1 MFETF
6 VKACNLT
13 PIIMLI
19 SSVQFT
25 YVLGTENFYAV
36 KTETSTSNIS
46 VVHQFGNMTLTTI
59 PSARPYGHISQII
72 GNRLYFGSF
81 HSMPEDDENTVHF
94 KIDEHVHY
102 HPFYDDF
109 GPMNLAELYRACTL
123 IKGLLRGNASRRVVI
138 CTDADDA
145 NRVNGAF
152 LVASYMVIYEGLS
165 ADQAYLRV
173 QRAEPPAFVGFTD
186 ASLGRPTYLLHLQ
199 HTIKAV
205 EKAMKL
211 KWLDFDTFDR
221 VEYEHYERVENGDFN
236 WIIPG
241 KILSFRGPSNRSY
254 IQNGYPYHSPDV
266 YFDYFREK
274 GVSTIV
280 RLNTKLYDRKRFIDA
295 GFDHQDLFFIDGST
309 PTDAIVERFFEIVD
323 NAKGGVA
330 IHCKAG
336 LGRTGTLIAC
346 WMMKEFR
353 LTAPQCIAWLRIC
366 RPGSVIGPQQQYL
379 LDKEKWCWRHGVQ
392 NRTRS
397 PNRPLSPRSQLD
409 EEKNEEFSL
418 DVVPPLPI
426 SQSTNKNVYDETAI
440 NEKGQSQGDRL
451 IEMKLRSQRQADKDA
466 ANHNTT
472 WIPKSSI
479 KPHGIVNT
487 SNSRRPFSPTTPIK
501 KLHLSTSPRS
511 PTARTNEPPN
521 TPRRQLKMPIS
532 KVIVATTHHHEPTA
546 PRPTIKT
553 LRQQPYSTS
562 NVNCAKYALRP
573 RKNLVG
579 PVRLDPAPH
588 GNTSIQR
595 QYYSSSALPY
605 GSSRAQ

>member
-1 MFETF
+1 MF
-6 VKACNLT
+6 VKACNLK
-13 PIIMLI
+13 PMI
-19 SSVQFT
+19 
-25 YVLGTENFYAV
+25 VLTRTENFYAV
-36 KTETSTSNIS
+36 KTEASTSNIS

-123 IKGLLRGNASRRVVI
+123 IKGLLRVCYSRYTKQRDLKGNASRRVVI

-186 ASLGRPTYLLHLQ
+186 ATDLSAALTTYDKGSRKGNQVEMNTNITNVWKTEISIGLFPVKFLAFVDLL
-199 HTIKAV
+199 IV
-205 EKAMKL
+205 
-211 KWLDFDTFDR
+211 R
-221 VEYEHYERVENGDFN
+221 
-236 WIIPG
+236 
-241 KILSFRGPSNRSY
+241 
-254 IQNGYPYHSPDV
+254 YPYHSPDV

-280 RLNTKLYDRKRFIDA
+280 RLNTKLYDRKRFLDA

-392 NRTRS
+392 TRTRS
-397 PNRPLSPRSQLD
+397 PTRPLSPRAQLD
-409 EEKNEEFSL
+409 EERNEEFSL
-418 DVVPPLPI
+418 DVVPPLPK

-479 KPHGIVNT
+479 KTHGIPNT
-487 SNSRRPFSPTTPIK
+487 SNSRRAFSPTTPIK

-511 PTARTNEPPN
+511 STTRASESLN

-546 PRPTIKT
+546 SRPTIKT

-588 GNTSIQR
+588 GNTPIQR
-595 QYYSSSALPY
+595 QYYSSSALSY